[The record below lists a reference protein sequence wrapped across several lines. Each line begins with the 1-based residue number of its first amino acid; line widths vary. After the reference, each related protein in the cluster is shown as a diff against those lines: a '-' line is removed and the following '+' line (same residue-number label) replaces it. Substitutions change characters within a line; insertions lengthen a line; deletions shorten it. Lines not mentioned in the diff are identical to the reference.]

1 MKIFLIIF
9 LWIGFVSNAIAQP
22 EQQADSGLEKANIF
36 IELNALDQ
44 QDNSCKVSFVLK
56 NNLTVPIREMLLE
69 LVLFNQSHQV
79 KSIISIKSGALPVG
93 KTRVKQYGLKAITCS
108 QIGHLLINDIKAC
121 QGEGLTPAKCLSLL
135 KLSSR
140 TKAKLGS

>member
-1 MKIFLIIF
+1 MKILLIIF
-9 LWIGFVSNAIAQP
+9 LWIGLISNAIAQP
-22 EQQADSGLEKANIF
+22 EQQTDKKSEEANIF
-36 IELNALDQ
+36 IELNVLEQ
-44 QDNSCKVSFVLK
+44 QNSNCKVSFVLK
-56 NNLTVPIREMLLE
+56 NNLAVPIKEMLLE

-93 KTRVKQYGLKAITCS
+93 KTRVKQYGLKAVTCKK
-108 QIGHLLINDIKAC
+108 IGHLLINDVKAC
-121 QGEGLTPAKCLSLL
+121 QGSGLTPTKCLGLL